1 MSDDA
6 DWDPIWWKK
15 ERDASLERQKAAA
28 AAASGVQLGDAF
40 LVVTEGTVTEP
51 VYFELFL
58 ATLEL
63 SSVSVLVIPG
73 RASDPRHVIRT
84 ADRVAKAQVRK
95 AKKRQLSVKEPEKFD
110 HVWAVVDTDVA
121 VRKNFWN
128 DVQQLATARDV
139 KLAHS
144 TPCFE
149 FWLLLHLDGYTT
161 RGDLADGTAAKS
173 AVKHALDGFDYSTN
187 EDTAREAIAS
197 LIGKWPEAVIHA
209 ERVRQYHH
217 DAGTQPPANPSTE
230 VDCLVRALNDS
241 ALAHLR
247 KL

>member
-1 MSDDA
+1 MSEDA
-6 DWDPIWWKK
+6 DWDPNWWMKK
-15 ERDASLERQKAAA
+15 RDASLERQQAEA

-51 VYFELFL
+51 IYFEFL
-58 ATLEL
+58 LETLAL

-73 RASDPRHVIRT
+73 SASDPRHVINT
-84 ADRVAKAQVRK
+84 AARVAKEQVRSA
-95 AKKRQLSVKEPEKFD
+95 AKRKLSVKDLEKFD

-121 VRKNFWN
+121 VRKGFWN

-149 FWLLLHLDGYTT
+149 FWLLLHLVGYTT
-161 RGDLADGTAAKS
+161 RGDLSDGTAAKS
-173 AVKHALDGFDYSTN
+173 SVKHALGFDYSTN

-209 ERVRQYHH
+209 ERVRKYHR
-217 DAGTQPPANPSTE
+217 DAGTKPPANPSTE
-230 VDCLVRALNDS
+230 VDRLVRAINDS
-241 ALAHLR
+241 MPKYLR